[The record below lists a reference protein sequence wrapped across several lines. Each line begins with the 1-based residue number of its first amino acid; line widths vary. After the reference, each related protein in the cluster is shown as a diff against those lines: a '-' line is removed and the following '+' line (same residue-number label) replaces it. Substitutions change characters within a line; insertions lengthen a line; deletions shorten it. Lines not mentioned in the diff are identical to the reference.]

1 MILALQWPFVLS
13 LSYYLNVH
21 AYILWA
27 WTIGI
32 LFMLLL
38 YAVQFSLIRPLLT
51 GSAGYRR
58 I

>member
-38 YAVQFSLIRPLLT
+38 YAVQFSLILSL
-51 GSAGYRR
+51 
-58 I
+58 IHI